1 MFPNWQII
9 DLSHNEFHG
18 ILPNNFF
25 KYLKAVMKAIVDK
38 GKLKYM
44 DNEYYQD
51 SMMVVMKVFFIEMV
65 KIQSLFTTIDFSN
78 NNFKGEIPK
87 AIGKLWS
94 LKRPNFSH
102 NNLIGRMPPSLG
114 NLTNLEWLDLS
125 SNKLTGEIPIQ
136 LADLTSLEILNLS
149 KNCLYG

>member
-87 AIGKLWS
+87 AIGKL
-94 LKRPNFSH
+94 
-102 NNLIGRMPPSLG
+102 
-114 NLTNLEWLDLS
+114 
-125 SNKLTGEIPIQ
+125 
-136 LADLTSLEILNLS
+136 
-149 KNCLYG
+149 

>member
-9 DLSHNEFHG
+9 DLSHNEFYG

-25 KYLKAVMKAIVDK
+25 KYLKAVMKVIVDK

-65 KIQSLFTTIDFSN
+65 KIQSLLPLISPTIISKEKFQ
-78 NNFKGEIPK
+78 
-87 AIGKLWS
+87 
-94 LKRPNFSH
+94 RQ
-102 NNLIGRMPPSLG
+102 
-114 NLTNLEWLDLS
+114 LESFDH
-125 SNKLTGEIPIQ
+125 
-136 LADLTSLEILNLS
+136 
-149 KNCLYG
+149 